1 MNKNQMTKK
10 TAFALAQHAIDFVL
24 GDKPVDPID
33 VNEACAAWDVIQKE
47 IDRLERVA
55 LKAKTGETKADKAKA
70 EFRQTVLELV
80 ADAGK
85 AFRAGEV
92 AQELGVSTQKASAA
106 LNALVAQGA
115 LIKVNGEKRTV
126 LFAVPGFETEIEN
139 DAE

>member
-1 MNKNQMTKK
+1 MTKNQMTKK
-10 TAFALAQHAIDFVL
+10 TAFTLALDALNTIDT
-24 GDKPVDPID
+24 
-33 VNEACAAWDVIQKE
+33 NEAAQAWEVINKE
-47 IDRLERVA
+47 IARLERVA

-115 LIKVNGEKRTV
+115 LIKVDGEKRTV
-126 LFAVPGFETEIEN
+126 KFAVPGFEAEAEN

>member
-10 TAFALAQHAIDFVL
+10 TAFALALDALNTIDT
-24 GDKPVDPID
+24 
-33 VNEACAAWDVIQKE
+33 NEAAQAWEVINKE
-47 IDRLERVA
+47 IARLERVA

-70 EFRQTVLELV
+70 EFRQTALELV
-80 ADAGK
+80 TDAGK

-115 LIKVNGEKRTV
+115 LIKVDGEKRTV